1 MYKKEFDKLEKLPH
15 SVVFY
20 GNEFYLDLYE
30 KKILNKF
37 ENANIL
43 KMYFDEYDYEE
54 AKLHL
59 SENSLFGDINVLI
72 LKHNKV
78 PQNID
83 KLAKKAQNSYLFF
96 FYYGNKPPKCINT
109 QVRFFNPEIK
119 DLILFIDEK
128 VKALNVNIT
137 KEAKMKLIRSVEP
150 LFIAKELEKLA
161 LYTKDITSSDIDE
174 LVFDYRE
181 DTFEDL
187 IVSILKGEDFEN
199 SLKNMLIKTD
209 VRRILSAI
217 IRYIKDLYKYNL
229 YIKKTGL
236 SSLKALLGYQ
246 LPFNIEKQR
255 VELAIKLKEKDFY
268 ELLKFLLEAE
278 LKIRKGNSNQEAV
291 FWEVIAFL
299 KTFNSF

>member
-1 MYKKEFDKLEKLPH
+1 MYKKEFDKLKELPH

-37 ENANIL
+37 SDANIL

-72 LKHNKV
+72 MKHNKI
-78 PQNID
+78 PQNLD
-83 KLAKKAQNSYLFF
+83 KLIKKTQNSYLFF
-96 FYYGNKPPKCINT
+96 FYYGNKPPKYIKN
-109 QVRFFNPEIK
+109 QVRFFNPDIK

-128 VKALNVNIT
+128 VKSLNVTIS

-150 LFIAKELEKLA
+150 LFIEKELEKLSI
-161 LYTKDITSSDIDE
+161 YTNDISSSDIDE
-174 LVFDYRE
+174 LVFEYKE
-181 DTFEDL
+181 DTFESL
-187 IVSILKGEDFEN
+187 IISILKGEDFEN
-199 SLKNMLIKTD
+199 SLKNMLIKIDYKRFLTA
-209 VRRILSAI
+209 LTK
-217 IRYIKDLYKYNL
+217 YIKDLYKYNL

-236 SSLKALLGYQ
+236 SSLKGLLGYQ
-246 LPFNIEKQR
+246 LPFDIEKQR
-255 VELAIKLKEKDFY
+255 VTLAIKFKEKDFY

-278 LKIRKGNSNQEAV
+278 LKMRKGNSNTQAV

-299 KTFNSF
+299 KTFHSF

>member
-1 MYKKEFDKLEKLPH
+1 MYKKEFDKLKELPH

-37 ENANIL
+37 SDANIL

-54 AKLHL
+54 AKLHI

-72 LKHNKV
+72 MKHNKI
-78 PQNID
+78 PQNLD
-83 KLAKKAQNSYLFF
+83 KLIKKTQNSYLFF
-96 FYYGNKPPKCINT
+96 FYYGNKPPKYIKN
-109 QVRFFNPEIK
+109 QVRFFNPDIK

-128 VKALNVNIT
+128 VKSLNVTIS

-150 LFIAKELEKLA
+150 LFIEKELEKLSI
-161 LYTKDITSSDIDE
+161 YTNDISSSDIDE
-174 LVFDYRE
+174 LVFEYKE
-181 DTFEDL
+181 DTFESL
-187 IVSILKGEDFEN
+187 IISILKGEDFEN
-199 SLKNMLIKTD
+199 SLKNMLIKIDYKRFLTA
-209 VRRILSAI
+209 LTK
-217 IRYIKDLYKYNL
+217 YIKDLYKYNL

-236 SSLKALLGYQ
+236 SSLKGLLGYQ
-246 LPFNIEKQR
+246 LPFDIEKQR
-255 VELAIKLKEKDFY
+255 VTLAIKFKEKDFY

-278 LKIRKGNSNQEAV
+278 LKMRKGNSNTQAV

-299 KTFNSF
+299 KTFHSF